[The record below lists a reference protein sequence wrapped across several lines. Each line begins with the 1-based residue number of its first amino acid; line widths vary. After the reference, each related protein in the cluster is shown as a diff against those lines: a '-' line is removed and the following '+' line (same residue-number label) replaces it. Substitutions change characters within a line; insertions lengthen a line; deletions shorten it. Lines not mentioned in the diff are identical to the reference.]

1 MEEGRR
7 LMRVLHANWTGGR
20 LHLWAE
26 DARRAGERLPELQ
39 AAAAR
44 RATGSDPGAETDIA
58 VRTERAEGHPFA
70 CDASEIGAA
79 LRAADGAIGSAMEA
93 TLRLRLPTR
102 DGAPAP
108 SPKVAHAAGH
118 TGATHE
124 PGEPARLDAWSVP
137 SLALDPADA
146 MGVLERLEE
155 RLSVDTRGADP
166 DAALLTL
173 GASIRWFAAAARFV
187 RSLVA
192 EQRMVPMLVQRAG
205 GNLGARWQPWWSDQ
219 RNAERLGRLLA
230 SVPPSVRAVID
241 EADHDPWTMLEDCL
255 ARLTD
260 HLCRQAL
267 IDDQMPEAIEGWD
280 ATDDGHVA
288 WLGGLLGPGRD
299 AIFDAAHRSSA
310 LSAVRR
316 WIGLLDDRGAD
327 VGWRL
332 CLCLHEPPSAPDE
345 APKDIDV
352 PGEDTRWRLTLHLQS
367 AEREGVLLDAE
378 EIWQTS
384 ADVVTVDGRRVEAPG
399 ELLLAEL
406 SRASRVYPLLER
418 ALGEEQPESIELTT
432 REAHRFLAEIG
443 PLLREQGV
451 GVIGPEWWGAP
462 SSRLGV
468 LLHIDSEEERAPEGE
483 EGLQSNVD
491 YRWTLAIGETE
502 VSISQLQQLA
512 KGSSSLVRI
521 GGRWVE
527 IRPEDVAAAARF
539 LRENPG
545 GEMAVGE
552 LMRLAFASDVESTGV
567 EIAGVEATGWVG
579 RLLGLDGADQRL
591 ELDKQPEGLKG
602 DLRPYQVRGL
612 AWLAFLEQF
621 GLGACLAD
629 DMGLGKT
636 IQVLALLIRERELAG
651 GKSRGPTLIAAPMS
665 VVGNWRREAAR
676 FAPELDALIHH
687 GVERLAGD
695 AFVADAAKRDL
706 VITTY
711 ALVHRDL
718 EDLKKVPWRRV
729 VLDEAQSV
737 KNPAAKQ
744 SRAVH
749 ALTAPRRVALT
760 GTPVENRLSELW
772 SIMDFCNPGYL
783 GSAHE
788 FRRRFSVPIERRH
801 DPRRSEQLRRLVRPF
816 VLRRLKTDPTV
827 IADLPEKLESKEY
840 CALTSEQAALYE
852 ATVGRMLDEVDRAE
866 GMRRRG
872 AVLATLVKLKQIC
885 NHPAQ
890 ALGEEDTGPPS
901 AGRSGKAARIVEMLD
916 EALSAGDQAL
926 VFTQFREM
934 GKLLVKIL
942 THELDREVLFLHGG
956 TTQTAR
962 EAMIERFQAG
972 KAPIFILSLKAGGLG
987 MNLTAATHVFHFD
1000 RWWNPAVE
1008 NQATDRAYRIGQTR
1022 SVQVHKFIVAG
1033 TLEERIDEMIEQKT
1047 ELAEN
1052 IIGAGESWLTE
1063 MSTGELRELLALRK
1077 EALVD

>member
-1 MEEGRR
+1 LQGRSKGHARWANEEGRR

-20 LHLWAE
+20 LHVWSE
-26 DARRAGERLPELQ
+26 DARVASDRLPEIRT
-39 AAAAR
+39 AASSG
-44 RATGSDPGAETDIA
+44 TTTETIA
-58 VRTERAEGHPFA
+58 PHPFA
-70 CDASEIGAA
+70 VDAGEVGAA
-79 LRAADGAIGSAMEA
+79 LRTVDPALQAVTEGE
-93 TLRLRLPTR
+93 LRLRLPVR

-124 PGEPARLDAWSVP
+124 PGAPAELREWTVPAVSVG
-137 SLALDPADA
+137 PADA
-146 MGVLERLEE
+146 MRLLERLEE
-155 RLSVDTRGADP
+155 HGARDARGIDTDEP
-166 DAALLTL
+166 ALLV
-173 GASIRWFAAAARFV
+173 GASVRWFAAAARFV
-187 RSLVA
+187 RSLVG
-192 EQRMVPMLVQRAG
+192 EQRMVPMLVQRPG
-205 GNLGARWQPWWSDQ
+205 GALGARWQPWWSDQ
-219 RNAERLGRLLA
+219 RNAERLSRLLA
-230 SVPPSVRAVID
+230 SVPGSVRAVVD
-241 EADHDPWTMLEDCL
+241 ETDHDPWSMLEDCL
-255 ARLTD
+255 VRLTD
-260 HLCRQAL
+260 HLCRRAL
-267 IDDQMPEAIEGWD
+267 IDDRMAEAIED
-280 ATDDGHVA
+280 RDPLDDSHVA
-288 WLGGLLGPGRD
+288 WLSGLLGAGRD
-299 AIFDAAHRSSA
+299 AAFDAAQRSAA

-332 CLCLHEPPSAPDE
+332 CLQIHEPTAGEQKDGQDIEIPDE
-345 APKDIDV
+345 S
-352 PGEDTRWRLTLHLQS
+352 TRWRLTLHLES

-378 EIWQTS
+378 EIWATS
-384 ADVVTVDGRRVEAPG
+384 ADVVTVDGRRVESPG

-418 ALGEEQPESIELTT
+418 ALGEEEPDHIELTT

-468 LLHIDSEEERAPEGE
+468 LLHIDSEEQREEEDA
-483 EGLQSNVD
+483 EGLQSDVD

-502 VSISQLQQLA
+502 VTIAQLQQLA

-579 RLLGLDGADQRL
+579 RLLGLDGAEQRL
-591 ELDKQPEGLKG
+591 DFEKQPEGLKG
-602 DLRPYQVRGL
+602 ELRPYQLRGL

-636 IQVLALLIRERELAG
+636 VQVLGLLVRERQLAG
-651 GKSRGPTLIAAPMS
+651 GQSRGPTLVAAPMS

-687 GVERLAGD
+687 GVERLSGD
-695 AFVADAAKRDL
+695 SFVEDAQQRDI

-718 EDLKKVPWRRV
+718 EDLKRVPWRRV

-783 GSAHE
+783 GTAHE

-801 DPRRSEQLRRLVRPF
+801 DPRRGDQLRRLVRPF

-852 ATVGRMLDEVDRAE
+852 AAVGRMLDEVDRAE

-872 AVLATLVKLKQIC
+872 AVLATLVRLKQIC

-890 ALGEEDTGPPS
+890 ALGADDTGLPT
-901 AGRSGKAARIVEMLD
+901 AGRSGKTARIVEMLD
-916 EALSAGDQAL
+916 EALSTGDQAL

-942 THELDREVLFLHGG
+942 THDLDREVLFLHGG

-962 EAMIERFQAG
+962 EAMIERFQQG
-972 KAPIFILSLKAGGLG
+972 KAPIFVLSLKAGGLG

-1022 SVQVHKFIVAG
+1022 AVQVHKFIVAG
-1033 TLEERIDEMIEQKT
+1033 TLEERIDEMIEQKM

-1063 MSTGELRELLALRK
+1063 LSTGELRDLLSLRK

>member
-1 MEEGRR
+1 
-7 LMRVLHANWTGGR
+7 MRVLHANWTGGR
-20 LHLWAE
+20 LHLWSE
-26 DARRAGERLPELQ
+26 DARAASARLPESRERRPSEQ
-39 AAAAR
+39 DGHDTDGGAPRAAMK
-44 RATGSDPGAETDIA
+44 TQELL
-58 VRTERAEGHPFA
+58 AEGEHPFA
-70 CDASEIGAA
+70 AGADDIERA
-79 LRAADGAIGSAMEA
+79 LRLADPALGEVSLEQV
-93 TLRLRLPTR
+93 RLRLPTR

-108 SPKVAHAAGH
+108 SPKVAHAAGR

-124 PGEPARLDAWSVP
+124 PGAPALLDEWRAPSVGVVPEDALRL
-137 SLALDPADA
+137 
-146 MGVLERLEE
+146 LERLEE
-155 RLSVDTRGADP
+155 RFSEEARAVEP
-166 DAALLTL
+166 DAPTWTL
-173 GASIRWFAAAARFV
+173 GASVRWFAAAARFV
-187 RSLVA
+187 RALVA
-192 EQRMVPMLVQRAG
+192 EQRVAPMLVQRAG
-205 GNLGARWQPWWSDQ
+205 GQLGARWQPWWSDQ

-230 SVPPSVRAVID
+230 GAPASVRAVVD
-241 EADHDPWTMLEDCL
+241 EAEHDPWTMLEDCI
-255 ARLTD
+255 ARLGDT
-260 HLCRQAL
+260 LCRRAL
-267 IDDQMPEAIEGWD
+267 INDDMREAVDGWD
-280 ATDDGHVA
+280 ADDDPHVA
-288 WLGGLLGPGRD
+288 WLRGLLGAEREADFSPQD
-299 AIFDAAHRSSA
+299 RSGA

-332 CLCLHEPPSAPDE
+332 CLQLHEPAAEAQSPPEGVEVPD
-345 APKDIDV
+345 DS
-352 PGEDTRWRLTLHLQS
+352 TRWRLTLHLES
-367 AEREGVLLDAE
+367 AEREGVLLDAS
-378 EIWQTS
+378 EIWSTS
-384 ADVVTVDGRRVEAPG
+384 ADVVTVDGRRVESPR

-418 ALGEEQPESIELTT
+418 ALGEEQPQSIELTT

-443 PLLREQGV
+443 PVLREQGV

-468 LLHIDSEEERAPEGE
+468 RLHVDSEEERSEAADD
-483 EGLQSNVD
+483 EGLHANVD
-491 YRWTLAIGETE
+491 YRWSLAIGDTE
-502 VSISQLQQLA
+502 VTIDELQQLA
-512 KGSSSLVRI
+512 RGSASLVRI

-527 IRPEDVAAAARF
+527 IRAEDVAAAARF
-539 LRENPG
+539 LSENPG

-567 EIAGVEATGWVG
+567 EISGVEATGWVG
-579 RLLGLDGADQRL
+579 RLLGIDGAEQRFDI
-591 ELDKQPEGLKG
+591 ERQPEGIHG
-602 DLRPYQVRGL
+602 EMRPYQVRGL
-612 AWLAFLEQF
+612 SWLSFLEQF

-636 IQVLALLIRERELAG
+636 IQVLSLLVRERAERG
-651 GKSRGPTLIAAPMS
+651 GQLRGPTLVVAPMS
-665 VVGNWRREAAR
+665 VVGNWRREASR
-676 FAPELDALIHH
+676 FAPELRTMVHH
-687 GVERLAGD
+687 GVDRLSGD
-695 AFVADAAKRDL
+695 ALVEDASQRDL
-706 VITTY
+706 VVTTY
-711 ALVHRDL
+711 ALAHRDL
-718 EDLKKVPWRRV
+718 EDLKRVPWRRV

-749 ALTAPRRVALT
+749 ALTAPRRIALT

-783 GSAHE
+783 GSAGE
-788 FRRRFSVPIERRH
+788 FRKRFSVPIERRH

-827 IADLPEKLESKEY
+827 IADLPEKIESKEH
-840 CALTSEQAALYE
+840 CVLTSEQASLYE

-866 GMRRRG
+866 GIRRRG
-872 AVLATLVKLKQIC
+872 AVLATLVRLKQIC

-890 ALGEEDTGPPS
+890 ALGERDDGPPS
-901 AGRSGKAARIVEMLD
+901 AARSGKSARLVEMLD

-934 GKLLVKIL
+934 GKLLVRIL

-956 TTQTAR
+956 TTQKGR
-962 EAMIERFQAG
+962 EQMIERFQEG
-972 KAPIFILSLKAGGLG
+972 RAPIFVLSLKAGGLG

-1047 ELAEN
+1047 ELAQN
-1052 IIGAGESWLTE
+1052 IIGAGEQWLTE
-1063 MSTGELRELLALRK
+1063 MSTNELRDLLSLRR